1 MQTWKRQFLHLAL
14 SCACALMLPGVVLR
28 AAAQQTAD
36 SSSRVSSSTADSDL
50 PDSPGATLAKME
62 APPQQQGTAPAANA
76 EQGSNATSS
85 SAQTAPQKPVGT
97 ATAEAPDTT
106 GIAASQPAG
115 AAIAPAK
122 QRRVR
127 TIVIKVGAI
136 IGVAAAVGTV
146 VALSEA
152 TSSKPP
158 GAH

>member
-1 MQTWKRQFLHLAL
+1 MQTWKKQFLHVAL
-14 SCACALMLPGVVLR
+14 GCVCALTLPGSMSL
-28 AAAQQTAD
+28 ASAQQAEI
-36 SSSRVSSSTADSDL
+36 SSSRQSSSTANGDL

-62 APPQQQGTAPAANA
+62 APQQGTPPAAI
-76 EQGSNATSS
+76 
-85 SAQTAPQKPVGT
+85 AQQSGTANSQAAPQKPVGT

-127 TIVIKVGAI
+127 TLVIKVGAI

-152 TSSKPP
+152 TGSKPP
-158 GAH
+158 GSH

>member
-1 MQTWKRQFLHLAL
+1 MQTWKKQFLHLAL
-14 SCACALMLPGVVLR
+14 GCVCALTLPGVALR
-28 AAAQQTAD
+28 AAAQQTDA
-36 SSSRVSSSTADSDL
+36 SSSRRSVSAADTDL

-62 APPQQQGTAPAANA
+62 APPQQQSTAPAANT
-76 EQGSNATSS
+76 EQSGTAIGS

-152 TSSKPP
+152 TGSKPP